1 MALLAFSACSIVKR
15 QEFRKESETNKLMV
29 DLDNNASLKMLVMAT
44 LISILL
50 IFLSFFGFCGAF
62 GDKICLVSY
71 YLVFASLNLALVIVG
86 GIIVLRFSKIPQ
98 DLLSEHMADYNNNQT
113 SKDLVDKIRATLGCC
128 LVHRMNNLEELKYA
142 TENQIVTASCCD
154 SHQQEK
160 CRQFLRDQSFQLM
173 RWEDLNGIVVT
184 EGCIPQIADMS
195 ERVSGFT
202 LPFFILIGCLD
213 LSAIL
218 LSTALCCRI

>member
-1 MALLAFSACSIVKR
+1 
-15 QEFRKESETNKLMV
+15 
-29 DLDNNASLKMLVMAT
+29 
-44 LISILL
+44 
-50 IFLSFFGFCGAF
+50 
-62 GDKICLVSY
+62 
-71 YLVFASLNLALVIVG
+71 
-86 GIIVLRFSKIPQ
+86 
-98 DLLSEHMADYNNNQT
+98 MADYNNNQT

-184 EGCIPQIADMS
+184 EVTTIAALNLFS
-195 ERVSGFT
+195 I
-202 LPFFILIGCLD
+202 ILTYFVFPIGMY
-213 LSAIL
+213 
-218 LSTALCCRI
+218 STNRRYE

>member
-1 MALLAFSACSIVKR
+1 
-15 QEFRKESETNKLMV
+15 
-29 DLDNNASLKMLVMAT
+29 MLVMAT
-44 LISILL
+44 VISILL

-62 GDKICLVSY
+62 GDKICFISY

-98 DLLSEHMADYNNNQT
+98 DWLSEHMADYRYNRT

-128 LVHRMNNLEELKYA
+128 LVHRMNNLEELRSA
-142 TENQIVTASCCD
+142 TENHIVTASCCV
-154 SHQQEK
+154 SHQEEQEK

-173 RWEDLNGIVVT
+173 RWEDFNGMVVT
-184 EGCIPQIADMS
+184 EGCIPQIADLS
-195 ERVSGFT
+195 ERISEFT

-218 LSTALCCRI
+218 LSTALCCSI

>member
-1 MALLAFSACSIVKR
+1 
-15 QEFRKESETNKLMV
+15 MV
-29 DLDNNASLKMLVMAT
+29 EMDNNASLKMLVMAT
-44 LISILL
+44 VISICLYSSVSSVSVEL
-50 IFLSFFGFCGAF
+50 SATKYASFLT
-62 GDKICLVSY
+62 

-98 DLLSEHMADYNNNQT
+98 DWLSEHMADYNYNQT

-142 TENQIVTASCCD
+142 RENQIVTASCCD
-154 SHQQEK
+154 SHHQEK
-160 CRQFLRDQSFQLM
+160 CRQFLRNQSFQLM

-184 EGCIPQIADMS
+184 EGCIPQIADIC